1 MRISNG
7 WFLIE
12 NRLSRSFADF
22 CAEIEQK
29 NGKSVLTISLGS
41 GYEQYDMTM
50 LFDDDE
56 SAMNHVER
64 YQDWGKRIK
73 KLNNLN

>member
-1 MRISNG
+1 LRISNG

-41 GYEQYDMTM
+41 GYEQYDVTM
-50 LFDDDE
+50 IFE
-56 SAMNHVER
+56 TNEAAMDHVER

-73 KLNNLN
+73 KINHL

>member
-7 WFLIE
+7 WFLID
-12 NRLSRSFADF
+12 NRLSRSFVDF

-41 GYEQYDMTM
+41 GYEQYDETM
-50 LFDDDE
+50 IFE
-56 SAMNHVER
+56 TNEAAMDHIER
-64 YQDWGKRIK
+64 YQDWGKRLK
-73 KLNNLN
+73 KANHL

>member
-1 MRISNG
+1 LKIKEG
-7 WFLIE
+7 WFLIGNE
-12 NRLSRSFADF
+12 LSRSFMDF
-22 CAEIEQK
+22 CASIK
-29 NGKSVLTISLGS
+29 RKDGKSVLTISLGS

-73 KLNNLN
+73 KLNNLK